1 MRLNS
6 KVTWGLAWTGL
17 AVVLAVP
24 SADFLTGRMGDNKA
38 AVLTSTT
45 DPVKTASVT
54 TTKTANG
61 VIITPAGAPVADP
74 VDKLIKTG
82 KPLPSYI
89 SDGTTPAAPTQVA
102 SIDPVATPTAPTPF
116 PSWARP
122 VAAPKQVVAAPKQV
136 IVKST
141 EPALIVDDS
150 GVIGQQASVAP
161 TAPAASSVPRPP
173 APIVDDSANWDSETL
188 RQYLDRK
195 GLLDGALASDR
206 SSASVTTVERPSGT
220 YDSDGFYLSDGPNGD
235 RARRRARVNE
245 LFLDDQGD
253 DTGFNLF

>member
-89 SDGTTPAAPTQVA
+89 SDGKTTTVAPTQVA

-122 VAAPKQVVAAPKQV
+122 VAAPKPV

-150 GVIGQQASVAP
+150 GVIGTQASVASP
-161 TAPAASSVPRPP
+161 APSAPAATGVPRPP

-206 SSASVTTVERPSGT
+206 SSASVTTVERPSGS
-220 YDSDGFYLSDGPNGD
+220 YDADGFYLSDGPNGD

-245 LFLDDQGD
+245 LFLEDEGD
-253 DTGFNLF
+253 TTSFNLF